1 MPTGERRL
9 PLLRHVLCS
18 ASPSRRLR
26 AVGPPAAPLKGW
38 GGAGKGRGERD
49 PRVEAVPWRGG
60 IDDGMRVHAV
70 LRLVAGHPRCRCSLR
85 THCGERFSGCG
96 LAPTAWQGHT
106 AASVGCASLSLHRSL
121 LTLAQAVGRNEAA
134 QPAHASPPS
143 SAATGPN
150 VDKSIEAVGYPVGV
164 AACAWGSGRQS
175 ASAARLFIHDS
186 ARPPTLRVGAG
197 SRGTTPSDWC

>member
-121 LTLAQAVGRNEAA
+121 L
-134 QPAHASPPS
+134 HAG
-143 SAATGPN
+143 TGCWGGCRRSTRPRVRPVLRRDRPN
-150 VDKSIEAVGYPVGV
+150 VDQSIEAVGYPVGV

-197 SRGTTPSDWC
+197 SRGTTPSGWC